1 MIKSSIS
8 MMLLISVLLN
18 CVIHTYAADLD
29 TEHNVDDEI
38 ILESIMMGEEIVT
51 IPAIVH
57 NTERIAYMK
66 EGGNE
71 TRMCTREVT
80 HYIPVTEEGKNYNK
94 TYIESVQ
101 SSNSVY
107 GGNGTSI
114 IEKPDSNNYFKATTY
129 VNYTLYDDSV
139 GGSDFYIGIN
149 SVAITRNR
157 NPEGSGGYLLGIETP
172 SVYVRQWGA
181 ALGGGETFSQEMTA
195 TLIWGTEGKSVP
207 SSWRPV
213 ARGPYCYCWG
223 EFTFSLIYSTGTVN
237 CSITNRVN

>member
-1 MIKSSIS
+1 MKKSLIS
-8 MMLLISVLLN
+8 MMLLVAVLLN
-18 CVIHTYAADLD
+18 CVMHTCAADLD
-29 TEHNVDDEI
+29 SEHNADGKI
-38 ILESIMMGEEIVT
+38 ILESIVMGEETVT
-51 IPAIVH
+51 IPAIIH
-57 NTERIAYMK
+57 NTETIAYMK
-66 EGGNE
+66 EDGNE
-71 TRMCTREVT
+71 TRMCTQEVT
-80 HYIPVTEEGKNYNK
+80 HYIPVTEAGKNYNK

-114 IEKPDSNNYFKATTY
+114 IEKPDSNNYFVATTY
-129 VNYTLYDDSV
+129 VYYTLSDDSV
-139 GGSDFYIGIN
+139 GGDDFYIDIN

-157 NPEGSGGYLLGIETP
+157 NPEGSGGYLLGIGTP

-181 ALGGGETFSQEMTA
+181 ALGGGETFSQEMTT
-195 TLIWGTEGKSVP
+195 TLNWGTGGKSVP

-213 ARGPYCYCWG
+213 ARGEYCYCWG